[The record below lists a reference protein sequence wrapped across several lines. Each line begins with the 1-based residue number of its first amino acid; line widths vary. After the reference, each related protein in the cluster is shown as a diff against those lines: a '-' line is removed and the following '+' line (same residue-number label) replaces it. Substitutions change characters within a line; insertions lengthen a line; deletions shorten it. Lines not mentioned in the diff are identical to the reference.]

1 MIARSRG
8 QKGRLGQRQP
18 WRTSG
23 SCRASRTTHARER
36 QADVPGAV
44 PGVPV
49 FKDKAAEFAELL
61 RMMAEHQQG
70 QQQQQLEHSSKEP
83 GSSASSSSSAPS
95 SSSALSSSAHS
106 SSEHSSLLHQQQ
118 RLLLQGLT
126 EVLVLCIPLAT
137 LWRRSM
143 MAGSWSLFSSRMYTH
158 VDSFCANKAALTWQ
172 REAPRNPLVPSAVYE
187 LPDSNW
193 LDLEVIREIT
203 GAIKIFPLE
212 LEGEQYITGSRVIPL
227 LEGVRA
233 RLDSTRMHFGSNT
246 SP

>member
-1 MIARSRG
+1 
-8 QKGRLGQRQP
+8 
-18 WRTSG
+18 
-23 SCRASRTTHARER
+23 
-36 QADVPGAV
+36 VPGAV

-61 RMMAEHQQG
+61 RMMAEHQQGQQQLLQQMLMRLLPEQQQG